1 MSAMKKK
8 TMDGNEAAAYASYAF
23 TEVATIYPI
32 TPSSPMAEHVDTW
45 AANGLKNIF
54 GQPVRLMEMQSEA
67 GACGAM
73 HGSLEAGALTTSYTA
88 SQGLMLMIPPLYR
101 ISGQLLPGVIH
112 VAARTVGTSA
122 FSIFGDH
129 SDVMACRQTGFAQ
142 LASSCVQECMDLAAV
157 AHLSAIK
164 ARVPF
169 MHFFDGFRTSHE
181 IQKIDVLDYA
191 DLRNMLD
198 MDAVA
203 RFRGN
208 ALNSEHP
215 LMRSTVINPDTAFQL
230 REAVNPYYD
239 AVPGIVEDYMAQMS
253 ALTGRDYKLF
263 NYYGDPEAEDVV
275 IAMGSVSGCLQ
286 EVVKY
291 LNDQGRKVGF
301 LQVRLY
307 RPFSAE
313 HFLAALP
320 MSCKTVTVL
329 DRTKEPGANGEP
341 LYEDVCS
348 VLLHG
353 GRHLTVLGGRYG
365 LSSKDTTPAQM
376 IAVYDNMAGEQKN
389 HFTVGITDDVTFHSL
404 PIGEN
409 VVTADK
415 RTISCK
421 FWGLGSDGTVGAN
434 KNSIKIIGDN
444 TEQYVQA
451 YFEYDTKKSGGVTK
465 SHLRFGHTPILSTYY
480 VTMADFIACHN
491 QSYISKYDI
500 VTELKEGGTFLLN
513 CSWTD
518 AELETHLPN
527 KVKRL
532 LAQRK
537 AKFFTIDATR
547 IAGEIGLG
555 NRTNSVLQAAFFKLS
570 GVLPV
575 DEAVDY
581 MKEAI
586 KKTYGRK
593 CDKVVSMNCAAVD
606 TGISGI
612 HEVAIPDNWAGLKD
626 EVESQ
631 DTTLPYYVR
640 TVMNAV
646 NAQKGD
652 SLPVSV
658 FKDAADGT
666 VPMSTSKYEK
676 RGFASQVASWLPEN
690 CVGCNMC
697 SLVCP
702 HAAIRPFLLDEEE
715 VRNAPAGYVTKE
727 GKGKGFE
734 GLRYRLQVDPLD
746 CTGCGSCA
754 AACIA
759 KEKAIVMKPLE
770 SQLPEQ
776 ANWDYSMSLR
786 AKPNPM
792 SKFTVKGSQYEQPLL
807 EFSGA
812 CAGCGETPYMKL
824 LTQMFGERMVVANA
838 TGCTQAW
845 GFSVPSYPYTTKPN
859 GRGPALSNSLFENN
873 AEYSLGM
880 VLSIRQQRLRL
891 AQEVQELL
899 AETHD
904 EKLRTALQA
913 WLDGFEDKER
923 TIELSDAV
931 IEALKDCPETGE
943 LIDRVR
949 AAQDQ
954 LVKKSMW
961 MYGGDGWAYDIGY
974 GGLDHVLASGEDVNI
989 LVVDTEVY
997 SNTGG
1002 QSSKATPLG
1011 AVAQFA
1017 ASGKKTAKKDLGML
1031 ATQYQNVYV
1040 ASVALGAD
1048 PAQYIKA
1055 LKEAEAHDGPSLIVA
1070 YAPCI
1075 NHGIVKG
1082 MAYAQEES
1090 KLAVKSGY
1098 WVLYRYDPKLR
1109 LEGKNPFMLDF
1120 TDPKYDLREFLMGEV
1135 RFNSL
1140 QRTFPEKAEALLSE
1154 ARAYCRDRWAR
1165 YAHLANQ
1172 DYSHMLDVLEDYPIL
1187 PAQSDEAK

>member
-1 MSAMKKK
+1 MAKMKKK

-198 MDAVA
+198 MDAVN

-320 MSCKTVTVL
+320 ESCKTVTVL

-491 QSYISKYDI
+491 QSYMAKYDI

-513 CSWTD
+513 CGWSD
-518 AELETHLPN
+518 SELETHLPN

-537 AKFFTIDATR
+537 AKFYTIDATR

-593 CDKVVSMNCAAVD
+593 GDKVVSMNCAAVD
-606 TGISGI
+606 AGISGI

-786 AKPNPM
+786 AKTNPM
-792 SKFTVKGSQYEQPLL
+792 STFTVKGSQYEQPLL

-824 LTQMFGERMVVANA
+824 LTQLFGERMVVANA

-943 LIDRVR
+943 LIDKVR
-949 AAQDQ
+949 GAQDQ

-1120 TDPKYDLREFLMGEV
+1120 KDPKYDLREFLMGEV

>member
-1 MSAMKKK
+1 MIVKK

-45 AANGLKNIF
+45 AAKGMRNMF

-73 HGSLEAGALTTSYTA
+73 HGSLEAGALSTSYTA

-142 LASSCVQECMDLAAV
+142 LASSSVQECMDLAAV

-164 ARVPF
+164 SRVPF

-181 IQKIDVLDYA
+181 IQKIDVLDYD
-191 DLRNMLD
+191 DLRNMVD
-198 MDAVA
+198 MEVLA

-215 LMRSTVINPDTAFQL
+215 VMRSTVINPDTAFQL

-239 AVPGIVEDYMAQMS
+239 AVPAIVEDYMAQMS

-263 NYYGDPEAEDVV
+263 NYYGHPEAEQVV
-275 IAMGSVSGCLQ
+275 VAMGSVSGCLQ
-286 EVVKY
+286 EVVEY
-291 LNDQGRKVGF
+291 LNAQGRKVGF

-307 RPFSAE
+307 RPFSAKY
-313 HFLAALP
+313 FLAALP
-320 MSCKTVTVL
+320 ASCKAVTVL

-348 VLLHG
+348 VLLQG
-353 GRHLTVLGGRYG
+353 GRHLKVLGGRYG

-376 IAVYDNMAGEQKN
+376 IAVYNNMTGEQKN
-389 HFTVGITDDVTFHSL
+389 HFTVGINDDLTFRSL
-404 PIGEN
+404 PVGEN
-409 VVTADK
+409 VVTADS

-444 TEQYVQA
+444 TDQYVQA

-491 QSYISKYDI
+491 QSYIPKYDI
-500 VTELKEGGTFLLN
+500 VTELKPGGTFLLN
-513 CSWTD
+513 CSWP
-518 AELETHLPN
+518 AEELEAHLPN

-532 LAQRK
+532 LAERK
-537 AKFFTIDATR
+537 ARFFTIDATR
-547 IAGEIGLG
+547 IAGELGLG
-555 NRTNSVLQAAFFKLS
+555 NRTNSVLQSAFFKLS
-570 GVLPV
+570 GVLPI
-575 DEAVDY
+575 DQAVDY
-581 MKEAI
+581 MKTAI
-586 KKTYGRK
+586 QKTYGHK
-593 CDKVVSMNCAAVD
+593 GDKVVAMNCAAVD
-606 TGISGI
+606 AGIAGI
-612 HEVAIPDNWAGLKD
+612 HEAEVPDRWLDLTD
-626 EVESQ
+626 EPEQEDLTS
-631 DTTLPYYVR
+631 PWYVR
-640 TVMNAV
+640 TVMKAV
-646 NAQKGD
+646 NDQKGD

-658 FKDAADGT
+658 FKDGADGT
-666 VPMSTSKYEK
+666 VPLSTSRYEK
-676 RGFASQVASWLPEN
+676 RGFASQVACWLPEN
-690 CVGCNMC
+690 CIGCNMC

-702 HAAIRPFLLDEEE
+702 HAAIRPFLLDGEE
-715 VRNAPAGYVTKE
+715 VRRAPEGYVTNE
-727 GKGKGFE
+727 AKGKGFD

-754 AACIA
+754 ASCIA
-759 KEKAIVMKPLE
+759 KEKAIVMRPIE

-776 ANWDYSMSLR
+776 ANWDYSLSLSP
-786 AKPNPM
+786 KQNPM
-792 SKFTVKGSQYEQPLL
+792 DKFTLRGSQYEQPLL

-824 LTQMFGERMVVANA
+824 MTQLFGERMVVANA

-845 GFSVPSYPYTTKPN
+845 GFSVPSYPYTTRPN

-880 VLSIRQQRLRL
+880 VLSVRQQRLRL
-891 AQEVQELL
+891 AQDVRALADETGDVRLKEALL
-899 AETHD
+899 A
-904 EKLRTALQA
+904 
-913 WLDGFEDKER
+913 WLEGFEDKER
-923 TIELSDAV
+923 TIRLSDAV
-931 IEALKDCPETGE
+931 IEALDACQEAGPLLQSVQGAK
-943 LIDRVR
+943 
-949 AAQDQ
+949 DQ

-1017 ASGKKTAKKDLGML
+1017 AAGKRTGKKDLGML
-1031 ATQYQNVYV
+1031 ASQYQNVYV

-1048 PAQYIKA
+1048 PAQCIRA
-1055 LKEAEAHDGPSLIVA
+1055 LREAEAHDGPSLIVA

-1090 KLAVKSGY
+1090 KLAVRSGY
-1098 WVLYRYDPKLR
+1098 WVLYRYDPKR
-1109 LEGKNPFMLDF
+1109 KEEGKNPFVLDF

-1140 QRTFPEKAEALLSE
+1140 QRTFPEQAEALLIE
-1154 ARAYCRDRWAR
+1154 ARNQCRYRWAR
-1165 YAHLANQ
+1165 YMHMASQ
-1172 DYSHMLDVLEDYPIL
+1172 DYSHILDVLEDYPIQ
-1187 PAQSDEAK
+1187 PQQTGGEE

>member
-1 MSAMKKK
+1 MIKK

-45 AANGLKNIF
+45 AANGKLNMF
-54 GQPVRLMEMQSEA
+54 GQPVKLMEMQSEA

-73 HGSLEAGALTTSYTA
+73 HGSLEAGALSTSYTA

-101 ISGQLLPGVIH
+101 IAGQLLPGVIH

-181 IQKIDVLDYA
+181 IQKIDVLDYE
-191 DLRNMLD
+191 DLKEMVD
-198 MDAVA
+198 MDALA
-203 RFRGN
+203 RFRAN

-230 REAVNPYYD
+230 REAVNPYYE
-239 AVPGIVEDYMAQMS
+239 AVPGIVEGYMARMS

-263 NYYGDPEAEDVV
+263 NYYGDADAEHVV
-275 IAMGSVSGCLQ
+275 VAMGSVSGCLQ
-286 EVVKY
+286 EVVQY
-291 LNDQGRKVGF
+291 LRARGRKVGF

-320 MSCKTVTVL
+320 ASCKVLSVL

-348 VLLHG
+348 VLIHG
-353 GRHLTVLGGRYG
+353 GRHIKVLGGRYG

-376 IAVYDNMAGEQKN
+376 IAVYDNMAGEQKD
-389 HFTVGITDDVTFHSL
+389 HFTVGITDDVTHHSL

-409 VVTADK
+409 VVTADEK
-415 RTISCK
+415 TISCK

-444 TEQYVQA
+444 TDQYVQA

-465 SHLRFGHTPILSTYY
+465 SHLRFGHNPILSTYY

-491 QSYISKYDI
+491 QSYLAKYDI
-500 VTELKEGGTFLLN
+500 VTELKPGGRFLLN
-513 CSWTD
+513 CNWSD
-518 AELETHLPN
+518 ADLEARLPN

-532 LAQRK
+532 LAERE
-537 AKFFTIDATR
+537 AKFYVIDATD
-547 IAGEIGLG
+547 IAEAIGLG
-555 NRTNSVLQAAFFKLS
+555 NRTNTVLQAAFFKLS

-575 DEAVDY
+575 DEAVGY
-581 MKEAI
+581 MKAAI
-586 KKTYGRK
+586 KKTYDRK
-593 CDKVVSMNCAAVD
+593 GDKVVAMNCAAVD
-606 TGISGI
+606 
-612 HEVAIPDNWAGLKD
+612 AGLTGVREVPVPAAWKD
-626 EVESQ
+626 LPDDPEPA
-631 DTTLPYYVR
+631 DTDAPWYVR
-640 TVMNAV
+640 TVMAAV

-666 VPMSTSKYEK
+666 VPMATSKYEK
-676 RGFASQVASWLPEN
+676 RGFAAHVASWVPEN
-690 CVGCNMC
+690 CIGCNICAVM
-697 SLVCP
+697 CP
-702 HAAIRPFLLDEEE
+702 HAAIRPFLLEEDE
-715 VRNAPAGYVTKE
+715 VRAAPEGYVTNAA
-727 GKGKGFE
+727 KGKGFE
-734 GLRYRLQVDPLD
+734 GLRYRIQVDPLD

-754 AACIA
+754 AACVA
-759 KEKAIVMKPLE
+759 KEKAIVMRPIE
-770 SQLPEQ
+770 SQLHEQ
-776 ANWDYSMSLR
+776 PNWDYSLSLR
-786 AKPNPM
+786 PKANPM
-792 SKFTVKGSQYEQPLL
+792 DKFTVKGSQYEQPLL

-812 CAGCGETPYMKL
+812 CAGCGETPYMKMM
-824 LTQMFGERMVVANA
+824 TQLFGERMVVANA

-845 GFSVPSYPYTTKPN
+845 GFSCPSYPYTTKPN

-880 VLSIRQQRLRL
+880 VLSVRQQRLRL
-891 AQEVQELL
+891 AKEVRELL
-899 AETHD
+899 TETKD
-904 EKLRTALQA
+904 ERLAAALSA

-923 TIELSDAV
+923 TLALSDAV
-931 IEALKDCPETGE
+931 IDALDASPETGA
-943 LIDRVR
+943 LIDSVR
-949 AAQDQ
+949 AAKDQ

-1002 QSSKATPLG
+1002 QASKATPYG

-1017 ASGKKTAKKDLGML
+1017 AAGKRTGKKDLGML

-1040 ASVALGAD
+1040 ASVAIGAD
-1048 PAQYIKA
+1048 PAQFIRV
-1055 LKEAEAHDGPSLIVA
+1055 LKEAEAHNGPSLIVA

-1082 MAYAQEES
+1082 MAFSQEEA

-1098 WVLYRYDPKLR
+1098 WVLYHYDPKLKAQ
-1109 LEGKNPFMLDF
+1109 GKNPFILDF
-1120 TDPKYDLREFLMGEV
+1120 DDPKYDLREFFMGEV

-1140 QRTFPEKAEALLSE
+1140 LRTFPDQAEALLVE
-1154 ARAYCRDRWAR
+1154 ARTQIRDRWAR
-1165 YAHLANQ
+1165 YHHLANQ
-1172 DYSHMLDVLEDYPIL
+1172 DYSHMLDVLADYPI
-1187 PAQSDEAK
+1187 QSGEAE

>member
-1 MSAMKKK
+1 MKKK

-32 TPSSPMAEHVDTW
+32 TPSSPMAEHVDAW
-45 AANGLKNIF
+45 AAGGKKNLF
-54 GQPVRLMEMQSEA
+54 GQSVRLVEMESEA

-101 ISGQLLPGVIH
+101 VAGQLLPGVLH

-129 SDVMACRQTGFAQ
+129 SDVMACRQTGVAQ

-157 AHLSAIK
+157 AHLSAIR

-191 DLRNMLD
+191 DLYKMLD
-198 MDAVA
+198 QEALE
-203 RFRGN
+203 RFRKN

-239 AVPGIVEDYMAQMS
+239 AVPGIVEDYMARMS

-263 NYYGDPEAEDVV
+263 NYYGDPRAEDVV
-275 IAMGSVSGCLQ
+275 VAMGSVSGCLQ

-291 LNDQGRKVGF
+291 LNDRGRKVGF

-307 RPFSAE
+307 RPFSAK
-313 HFLAALP
+313 HFLSALP
-320 MSCKTVTVL
+320 ESCRAVTVL
-329 DRTKEPGANGEP
+329 DRTKEPGSNGEP
-341 LYEDVCS
+341 LYEDVCA
-348 VLLHG
+348 VLLQA
-353 GRHLTVLGGRYG
+353 GRHLKVFGGRYG
-365 LSSKDTTPAQM
+365 LSSKDVTPAQM
-376 IAVYDNMAGEQKN
+376 IAVYDNMAGEGKN

-404 PIGEN
+404 PVGEN
-409 VVTADK
+409 VVTADE

-444 TEQYVQA
+444 TDQYVQA

-480 VTMADFIACHN
+480 VTMADFVACHN
-491 QSYISKYDI
+491 QSYISRYDI
-500 VTELKEGGTFLLN
+500 VNEIKEGGVFLLN
-513 CSWTD
+513 CIWPEE
-518 AELETHLPN
+518 ELEKHLPN

-532 LAQRK
+532 LAQRHI
-537 AKFFTIDATR
+537 KFYIIDATD
-547 IAGEIGLG
+547 IAEKIGLG
-555 NRTNSVLQAAFFKLS
+555 NRTNSVLQSAFFKLS
-570 GVLPV
+570 GVLPI
-575 DEAVDY
+575 DEAVGY
-581 MKEAI
+581 MKDAI
-586 KKTYGRK
+586 QKTYGRK
-593 CDKVVSMNCAAVD
+593 GDQVVAMNCAAVD
-606 TGISGI
+606 AGIEGI
-612 HEVAIPDNWAGLKD
+612 HPVEVPERWASLTD
-626 EVESQ
+626 EPEAVDGS
-631 DTTLPYYVR
+631 LPEYVR
-640 TVMNAV
+640 TVMRAV

-666 VPMSTSKYEK
+666 VPMATSKYEK
-676 RGFASQVASWLPEN
+676 RGFAANVACWLPEN
-690 CVGCNMC
+690 CIGCNLC
-697 SLVCP
+697 SLYCP

-715 VRNAPAGYVTKE
+715 AAQAPESYVTRE
-727 GKGKGFE
+727 GRGIG
-734 GLRYRLQVDPLD
+734 GLRYRIQVDPLD
-746 CTGCGSCA
+746 CTGCGTCA
-754 AACIA
+754 ASCPA
-759 KEKAIVMKPLE
+759 KEKAIVMKPIE
-770 SQLPEQ
+770 GQMPEQ
-776 ANWDYSMSLR
+776 KNWDYSLTLSP
-786 AKPNPM
+786 KVNPM
-792 SKFTVKGSQYEQPLL
+792 SRFTVKGSQFEQPLL

-812 CAGCGETPYMKL
+812 CAGCGETAYMKL
-824 LTQMFGERMVVANA
+824 MTQLFGERMVVANA

-880 VLSIRQQRLRL
+880 VLSTRQQRLRL
-891 AQEVQELL
+891 AQEIRELVGETKDAALRQALL
-899 AETHD
+899 A
-904 EKLRTALQA
+904 
-913 WLDGFEDKER
+913 WLEGIDDKEH

-931 IEALKDCPETGE
+931 IEALKNCQETGE
-943 LIDRVR
+943 LIEKVR
-949 AAQDQ
+949 RAQDQ

-974 GGLDHVLASGEDVNI
+974 GGLDHVLATGEDVNI

-1017 ASGKKTAKKDLGML
+1017 AAGKRTGKKDLGML
-1031 ATQYQNVYV
+1031 AVQYQNVYV
-1040 ASVALGAD
+1040 ASVAIGAD
-1048 PAQYIKA
+1048 PAQLIRC
-1055 LKEAEAHDGPSLIVA
+1055 LKEAEAHDGPSLLVA

-1082 MAYAQEES
+1082 MAYAQEEA

-1098 WVLYRYDPKLR
+1098 WVLYHYDPKLR
-1109 LEGKNPFMLDF
+1109 LEGKNPFVLDF
-1120 TDPKYDLREFLMGEV
+1120 KDPKYDLREYLMGEV

-1140 QRTFPEKAEALLSE
+1140 LRTFPEQAEALLSE
-1154 ARAYCRDRWAR
+1154 ARTQCRDRWAR
-1165 YAHLANQ
+1165 YYHLANQ
-1172 DYSHMLDVLEDYPIL
+1172 DYSHMQDVLKDYPIL
-1187 PAQSDEAK
+1187 

>member
-1 MSAMKKK
+1 MKKK

-32 TPSSPMAEHVDTW
+32 TPSSPMAEHVDMW

-101 ISGQLLPGVIH
+101 ISGQLLPGVLH

-157 AHLSAIK
+157 AHLSAIQS
-164 ARVPF
+164 RVPF

-181 IQKIDVLDYA
+181 IQKIDILEYSDLQRMVDWDALD
-191 DLRNMLD
+191 
-198 MDAVA
+198 
-203 RFRGN
+203 RFRAN

-230 REAVNPYYD
+230 REAVNPYYE

-263 NYYGDPEAEDVV
+263 NYYGDPEATQVV
-275 IAMGSVSGCLQ
+275 VAMGSVSGCLQ

-291 LNDQGRKVGF
+291 LNGQGRKVGF

-320 MSCKTVTVL
+320 ESCQAVSVL

-341 LYEDVCS
+341 LYEDVCT
-348 VLLHG
+348 VLLQA
-353 GRHLTVLGGRYG
+353 GRRVKVTGGRYG

-376 IAVYDNMAGEQKN
+376 IAVFDNLAGEARN
-389 HFTVGITDDVTFHSL
+389 HFTVGIEDDVTHHSL
-404 PIGEN
+404 PVGKN
-409 VVTADK
+409 VVTADE

-434 KNSIKIIGDN
+434 KNSIKIIGDH
-444 TEQYVQA
+444 TSQYVQA

-465 SHLRFGHTPILSTYY
+465 SHLRFGHSPILSTYY
-480 VTMADFIACHN
+480 VTMADFVACHN
-491 QSYISKYDI
+491 QSYISRYDI
-500 VTELKEGGTFLLN
+500 VNEVKEGGTFLLN
-513 CSWTD
+513 CGWSD
-518 AELETHLPN
+518 EELEQHLSN

-537 AKFFTIDATR
+537 IKFYTIDATK
-547 IAGEIGLG
+547 AAADIGLG
-555 NRTNSVLQAAFFKLS
+555 NRTNTILQSAFFQLS
-570 GVLPV
+570 GVLPI
-575 DEAVDY
+575 DQAVDY

-586 KKTYGRK
+586 GKTYGHK
-593 CDKVVSMNCAAVD
+593 GEKIVNMNCAAVD
-606 TGISGI
+606 AGIAGT
-612 HEVAIPDNWAGLKD
+612 HQVPVPDCWGSLTD
-626 EVESQ
+626 EPESVDMNQ
-631 DTTLPYYVR
+631 PEYIR
-640 TVMNAV
+640 TVMQAV

-652 SLPVSV
+652 SLPVSI
-658 FKDAADGT
+658 FKNAADGT
-666 VPMSTSKYEK
+666 VPMGTSKYEK
-676 RGFASQVASWLPEN
+676 RGFASNVASWIPEN
-690 CVGCNMC
+690 CIGCNLC
-697 SLVCP
+697 SVMCP
-702 HAAIRPFLLDEEE
+702 HAAIRPFLLNEAEMAA
-715 VRNAPAGYVTKE
+715 APESYVTKE
-727 GKGKGFE
+727 AKNLQ
-734 GLRYRLQVDPLD
+734 GLRYRIQVDPLD

-754 AACIA
+754 ATCIA
-759 KEKAIVMKPLE
+759 KEKAIVMKSLE
-770 SQLPEQ
+770 SQMPEQ
-776 ANWDYSMSLR
+776 KNWDYSLSL
-786 AKPNPM
+786 APKPNPM
-792 SKFTVKGSQYEQPLL
+792 NKFTVKGSQFEQPLL

-812 CAGCGETPYMKL
+812 CAGCGETPYMKMM
-824 LTQMFGERMVVANA
+824 TQLFGDRMIVANA

-880 VLSIRQQRLRL
+880 VLSVRQQRLRL
-891 AQEVQELL
+891 AQNVRDLIAQTKDEPLRQALL
-899 AETHD
+899 A
-904 EKLRTALQA
+904 
-913 WLDGFEDKER
+913 WLEGFDDKEH
-923 TIELSDAV
+923 TLSLSDGV
-931 IEALKDCPETGE
+931 IDALKNCGETDD
-943 LIDRVR
+943 LIEKVR
-949 AAQDQ
+949 RNQDQ

-1017 ASGKKTAKKDLGML
+1017 ASGKKTGKKDLGML

-1040 ASVALGAD
+1040 ASVAIGAD
-1048 PAQYIKA
+1048 PAQFVKA
-1055 LKEAEAHDGPSLIVA
+1055 LKEAEAHNGPSLIVA

-1090 KLAVKSGY
+1090 KLAVRSGY

-1109 LEGKNPFMLDF
+1109 LEGKNPFILDF
-1120 TDPKYDLREFLMGEV
+1120 KDPKGDLREFLMGEV

-1140 QRTFPEKAEALLSE
+1140 LRTFPDQAEALLSE
-1154 ARAYCRDRWAR
+1154 ARIQCRDRWAR
-1165 YAHLANQ
+1165 YYHMANQ
-1172 DYSHMLDVLEDYPIL
+1172 DYSHMLDVLEDYPIQ
-1187 PAQSDEAK
+1187 PAST

>member
-1 MSAMKKK
+1 
-8 TMDGNEAAAYASYAF
+8 
-23 TEVATIYPI
+23 
-32 TPSSPMAEHVDTW
+32 
-45 AANGLKNIF
+45 
-54 GQPVRLMEMQSEA
+54 
-67 GACGAM
+67 
-73 HGSLEAGALTTSYTA
+73 
-88 SQGLMLMIPPLYR
+88 
-101 ISGQLLPGVIH
+101 
-112 VAARTVGTSA
+112 
-122 FSIFGDH
+122 
-129 SDVMACRQTGFAQ
+129 
-142 LASSCVQECMDLAAV
+142 
-157 AHLSAIK
+157 
-164 ARVPF
+164 
-169 MHFFDGFRTSHE
+169 
-181 IQKIDVLDYA
+181 
-191 DLRNMLD
+191 
-198 MDAVA
+198 
-203 RFRGN
+203 
-208 ALNSEHP
+208 
-215 LMRSTVINPDTAFQL
+215 
-230 REAVNPYYD
+230 
-239 AVPGIVEDYMAQMS
+239 
-253 ALTGRDYKLF
+253 
-263 NYYGDPEAEDVV
+263 
-275 IAMGSVSGCLQ
+275 
-286 EVVKY
+286 
-291 LNDQGRKVGF
+291 
-301 LQVRLY
+301 
-307 RPFSAE
+307 
-313 HFLAALP
+313 
-320 MSCKTVTVL
+320 
-329 DRTKEPGANGEP
+329 
-341 LYEDVCS
+341 
-348 VLLHG
+348 
-353 GRHLTVLGGRYG
+353 
-365 LSSKDTTPAQM
+365 
-376 IAVYDNMAGEQKN
+376 
-389 HFTVGITDDVTFHSL
+389 
-404 PIGEN
+404 
-409 VVTADK
+409 
-415 RTISCK
+415 
-421 FWGLGSDGTVGAN
+421 
-434 KNSIKIIGDN
+434 
-444 TEQYVQA
+444 
-451 YFEYDTKKSGGVTK
+451 
-465 SHLRFGHTPILSTYY
+465 
-480 VTMADFIACHN
+480 MADFIACHN

-500 VTELKEGGTFLLN
+500 VTELKEEGTFLLN
-513 CSWTD
+513 CSWSD

-537 AKFFTIDATR
+537 AKFYTIDATR

-593 CDKVVSMNCAAVD
+593 GDKVVSMNCAAVD
-606 TGISGI
+606 AGITGI

-626 EVESQ
+626 EVETQ

-776 ANWDYSMSLR
+776 KNWDYSMSLR

-824 LTQMFGERMVVANA
+824 LTQLFGERMVVANA

-891 AQEVQELL
+891 AREVQELL

-931 IEALKDCPETGE
+931 IEALKGCPETGD
-943 LIDRVR
+943 LIDKVR

-1172 DYSHMLDVLEDYPIL
+1172 DYSHMLDVLKDYPIQ
-1187 PAQSDEAK
+1187 PAQSGEEK